1 MKTKK
6 YSSDLVSL
14 LILTYF
20 MIICQ
25 TIHFMNKYFKFNIG
39 IDLENFN
46 LQKVAKLIDYKTDLQ
61 NYWKSSKLNENTYLQ
76 LHCNFAYKRLFF
88 HKISRHL
95 LVQRNCGD
103 MKTTCRISTKLT
115 LKAPVQCQWL
125 WTNKYDLENLSET
138 LYEKS
143 KCL

>member
-1 MKTKK
+1 
-6 YSSDLVSL
+6 
-14 LILTYF
+14 

-76 LHCNFAYKRLFF
+76 LQFCLQKAIFPKNKSAF
-88 HKISRHL
+88 
-95 LVQRNCGD
+95 
-103 MKTTCRISTKLT
+103 TC
-115 LKAPVQCQWL
+115 
-125 WTNKYDLENLSET
+125 
-138 LYEKS
+138 
-143 KCL
+143 